1 MFNEN
6 QEFTDT
12 LSCLSGVS
20 AEFRAYRAVSEKY
33 INTPLSAI
41 GSIRTGGRYNPPQL
55 FCTEPPLES
64 GCEFEVLYVACS
76 VEVALLE
83 INSLI
88 RIGPNLKAVPP
99 SDGYARIIWTVECKL
114 MSILDLT
121 DGNIQNTL
129 GIDLEQLKG
138 AWLPTNA
145 DGRLALT
152 QELGLSAYRSGRFDA
167 LKYPSAKARNPS
179 DYNLAI
185 FTDRLSESCFVKVY
199 DESNNILCQLP

>member
-1 MFNEN
+1 MLNEN
-6 QEFTDT
+6 QEFTDP
-12 LSCLSGVS
+12 LAGLSGVS
-20 AEFRAYRAVSEKY
+20 AEFRTYRAVSEKY

-55 FCTEPPLES
+55 FCSKPPLES

-88 RIGPNLKAVPP
+88 RIGPNLRAVLP
-99 SDGYARIIWTVECKL
+99 SDGYPRIIWTVDCQL
-114 MSILDLT
+114 MSVLDLT
-121 DGNIQNTL
+121 DINVQSAL
-129 GIDLEQLKG
+129 GIGLEQLKG
-138 AWLPTNA
+138 AWLPANA

-152 QELGLSAYRSGRFDA
+152 QELGLSAYGSGRFDA

-185 FTDRLSESCFVKVY
+185 FTNRLSEGCFIKVY